1 MKNKFIPFLMAMLA
15 CSPLCAQKNIIK
27 PVKRALMGPVRAEF
41 TQVPGRAYQIN
52 YFDVLLGHEQEP
64 VGRTVLGSTLQNTRI
79 ESEFY
84 GITRAARDK
93 YLHNQLR
100 TRWVNQ
106 WKRFTPNREQ
116 VQKAVKSRLFGYQPI
131 AYDKVFDFSS
141 RWIFLGERH
150 GHTPITEEIT
160 SFVANFA
167 RRHPDTPVY
176 LATEFINTH
185 DDFGKERLFIRTR
198 EDLARYEND
207 LAGDM
212 RRPFYELIDNNVS
225 LVGLED
231 WKDFQHQA
239 DQAFE
244 KGEFDMRLPSPLE
257 YEYRLARSLWGV
269 EHRNQMWAK
278 RLNQLRRQVGPQA
291 YIFVYAGAGHVNRSI
306 PGNLPSMLRQNA
318 SPVITFSVYGD
329 NPIDFFLWDGYLRPQ
344 KEDLLGVPC
353 TPKNCPHPQKLFMW
367 HKKPE
372 YAQLLGCDG
381 RVWFF

>member
-141 RWIFLGERH
+141 RWIFLGEMH
-150 GHTPITEEIT
+150 GHTPIGEEVAG
-160 SFVANFA
+160 FVANFS
-167 RRHPDTPVY
+167 RRHPNAPVY
-176 LATEFINTH
+176 FATEFINTR
-185 DDFGKERLFIRTR
+185 DDAGQERLFIRTPEELEAFR
-198 EDLARYEND
+198 DNISA
-207 LAGDM
+207 DM
-212 RRPFYELIDNNVS
+212 FGPFQALLKQGVI

-231 WKDFQHQA
+231 WQEFQYQA
-239 DQAFE
+239 QQAFKE
-244 KGEFDMRLPSPLE
+244 GYFDMRLPSDTE
-257 YEYRLARSLWGV
+257 YEYRLARSLWGM
-269 EHRNQMWAK
+269 EHRNQVWAK
-278 RLNQLRRQVGPQA
+278 RLAFLRKTVGPEA
-291 YIFVYAGAGHVNRSI
+291 YVFVYTGSGHVNRTL
-306 PGNLPSMLRQNA
+306 PNNLPFLLKRES
-318 SPVITFSVYGD
+318 SPVITLSVFD
-329 NPIDFFLWDGYLRPQ
+329 AEPIDFFLWDGYVKPQ
-344 KEDLLGVPC
+344 KREILHTPC
-353 TPKNCPHPQKLFMW
+353 TPQDCRHPQKLLMW
-367 HKKPE
+367 HKNPE
-372 YAQLLGCDG
+372 ITRLLGSDG